1 MGECRAGTAVQCSA
15 VVLPC
20 RPEIALPLLPST
32 HQLPP
37 AIANRPLTATH
48 PSLECSLQCLRIGPP
63 ISSAAA
69 LTYTY
74 DFALSLREAAE
85 GGKLPGLRALEV
97 VGLSED
103 QQLQVVQVGQGG
115 RQV

>member
-48 PSLECSLQCLRIGPP
+48 PP
-63 ISSAAA
+63 IPGVQPAVPAHWSAHLVRGCAH
-69 LTYTY
+69 LH
-74 DFALSLREAAE
+74 L
-85 GGKLPGLRALEV
+85 
-97 VGLSED
+97 
-103 QQLQVVQVGQGG
+103 
-115 RQV
+115 